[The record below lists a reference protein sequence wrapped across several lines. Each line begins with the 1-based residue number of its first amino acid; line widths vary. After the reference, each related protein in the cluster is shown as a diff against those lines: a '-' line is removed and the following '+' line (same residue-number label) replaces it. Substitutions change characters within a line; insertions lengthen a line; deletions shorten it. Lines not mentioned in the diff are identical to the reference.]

1 MVFLSLISV
10 HVFDGGLEPFKIV
23 SGKNYQAPDMSLD
36 GGLEPFKIVSG
47 KNYQA
52 PDISLD
58 GG

>member
-52 PDISLD
+52 PDMNL
-58 GG
+58 